1 MTIKKTLAKLKELGC
16 KARWSSEWQEYRV
29 TLPNLS
35 ASREEAIAYYTSD
48 PFDAVL
54 TGAEMVRMAL
64 AEKLAVDPKAEAQER
79 IGNIWDAQDAQEAY

>member
-1 MTIKKTLAKLKELGC
+1 MTIKKTLAKLKQLGC
-16 KARWSSEWQEYRV
+16 KARWSSDWQEYRV

-54 TGAEMVRMAL
+54 TGAAMVETEIQLHLRGI
-64 AEKLAVDPKAEAQER
+64 KRIEA
-79 IGNIWDAQDAQEAY
+79 